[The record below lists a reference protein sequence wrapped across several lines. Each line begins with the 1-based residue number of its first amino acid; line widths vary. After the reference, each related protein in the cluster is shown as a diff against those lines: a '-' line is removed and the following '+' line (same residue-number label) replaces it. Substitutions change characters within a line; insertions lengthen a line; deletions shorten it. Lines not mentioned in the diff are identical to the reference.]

1 MKILITA
8 ANAAQAYKQKNK
20 LSGAEIIM
28 GDYMDLPDF
37 MLKPGQLIR
46 LPNPASPSYSHEM
59 LALCLDL
66 GVGSVYLFREQ
77 ETVLLKQ
84 SEVLFNEYNIK
95 IIAGDDDV

>member
-1 MKILITA
+1 MKILVTA
-8 ANAAQAYKQKNK
+8 ANSAQAYKLKNK
-20 LSGAEIIM
+20 LTADDITL

-46 LPNPASPSYSHEM
+46 LPNPQSASYTHEM

-66 GVGSVYLFREQ
+66 GVDEVYLLREAEIALIQ
-77 ETVLLKQ
+77 Q

-95 IIAGDDDV
+95 IVAGADEI